1 MNNIEMPP
9 KSKKVEEKSS
19 PKSPKNKT
27 KRCPKGEH
35 RNPIT
40 GICEK
45 KKEREIIEPTDIIEP
60 IEKESKKIKEPK
72 KLKEPKEKKIKE
84 PKQIKEPKEK
94 QIKEPKE
101 KNQKKK
107 TEIREKPINLK
118 KMNKT
123 EIKIFDQRRACIQK
137 YRKKIPSLLE
147 GSQESEE

>member
-1 MNNIEMPP
+1 MPP
-9 KSKKVEEKSS
+9 KSKKVQEKSS

-40 GICEK
+40 GVCEK
-45 KKEREIIEPTDIIEP
+45 KRSE
-60 IEKESKKIKEPK
+60 
-72 KLKEPKEKKIKE
+72 EPKEKKQ
-84 PKQIKEPKEK
+84 PKPIKEPKEK
-94 QIKEPKE
+94 QIKEKKQTKEPKE
-101 KNQKKK
+101 KQIKEKKQTKK
-107 TEIREKPINLK
+107 TAMREKPINLK
-118 KMNKT
+118 KMNKE